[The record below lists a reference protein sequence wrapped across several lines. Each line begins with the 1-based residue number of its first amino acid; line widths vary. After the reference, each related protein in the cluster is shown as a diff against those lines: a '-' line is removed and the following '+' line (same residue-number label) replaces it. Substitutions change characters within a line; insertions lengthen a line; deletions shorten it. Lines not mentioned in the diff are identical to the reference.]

1 MSRAAKHM
9 LPWVKAG
16 ILVLLLVILSVIV
29 WRELPSVWFD
39 PEWIDATLKGLGMLA
54 PLGYLLLRVIAIL
67 VTVFPNAPLDIAAG
81 VMFGPFWGTIYS
93 LLGSEAGAIA
103 CFVLARFLGREAIV
117 RLLHRNITFSD
128 RLAQSQMALLVFLAR
143 LEPIFSFALVSYGAG
158 LTKMSLRAF
167 ALATLLGMTPGTVL
181 LNYYG
186 KSLFTGFNPLLQ
198 IGTGLM
204 LVVLLFVAPVWI
216 RRKNP
221 WGLYDKMTGGAS
233 RKGKDEP

>member
-1 MSRAAKHM
+1 M
-9 LPWVKAG
+9 LSWVKAG
-16 ILVLLLVILSVIV
+16 ILVLLLIILGVIV
-29 WRELPSVWFD
+29 WRELPPVWFD
-39 PEWIDATLKGLGMLA
+39 PEWIDAILKRLGKLA
-54 PLGYLLLRVIAIL
+54 PLGYIFLRVIAII

-81 VMFGPFWGTIYS
+81 VLFGPFWGTVYS

-103 CFVLARFLGREAIV
+103 CFVLARFLGRDAIV

-128 RLAQSQMALLVFLAR
+128 RLAQSQMAFLVLLAR

-204 LVVLLFVAPVWI
+204 LVILLFVVPVWV

-221 WGLYDKMTGGAS
+221 WGLYDKLKGDGGP
-233 RKGKDEP
+233 KGKE